1 MTTEEKIVKQELP
14 KLRIRSAKDIFEALV
29 SDDFGVRVSIAQAIA
44 ANTDKAASY
53 GPYNGMELIDY
64 LLQLLGQNT
73 DSSYRPVLLAA
84 LGAFSDPRIPDVFMS
99 EMERSG
105 DPESVMAAA
114 SRLAAE
120 KGDRVRQFMARMTR
134 RSATTTQARM
144 AANIMAHYEDLLP
157 EERVRIAVIADV
169 SFDAP
174 SLDDETERAWLR
186 ELAGDSAEQARLLF
200 EGFGSDAFLRLRGKW
215 LSLDDNSRAWLLR
228 WGARDHQL
236 YSIELLVEALK
247 YGSKALVLEALIAV
261 SGMGS
266 AAALFRLGLIRF
278 LDDDDRAIRIAAIK
292 AGVPLTGI
300 RERIFAEQDVELR
313 LALIARLS
321 GEEGALQTLLDLLA
335 DNRWEIRA
343 AATRALKLLGKPA
356 VDAVKPFLTHSDV
369 NVRASAAQVL
379 GAISADAV

>member
-1 MTTEEKIVKQELP
+1 MTTEEKIIKQKLP

-29 SDDFGVRVSIAQAIA
+29 SGDFGVRVSIAQAIA
-44 ANTDKAASY
+44 ANSAKAASY

-73 DSSYRPVLLAA
+73 DSSYRPALLAA

-114 SRLAAE
+114 ARLAGE

-134 RSATTTQARM
+134 RNAMTTQARM
-144 AANIMAHYEDLLP
+144 AANIMAGYGELRP

-169 SFDAP
+169 PFDRP
-174 SLDDETERAWLR
+174 SLDDETERAWLG
-186 ELAGDSAEQARLLF
+186 ELAGDSAERARPLL
-200 EGFGSDAFLRLRGKW
+200 EGLGLYAFLRLRGKW
-215 LSLDDNSRAWLLR
+215 QSLDENSKAWLLR

-236 YSIELLVEALK
+236 YSIELLAEVLNS
-247 YGSKALVLEALIAV
+247 GSKALVLEALIAV
-261 SGMGS
+261 ADMGQ
-266 AAALFRLGLIRF
+266 AAALFRPGLVRY
-278 LDDDDRAIRIAAIK
+278 LDHDDHAIRIAAIQ
-292 AGVPLTGI
+292 AGAPLI
-300 RERIFAEQDVELR
+300 KIKDRIFAEQDVDLR

-321 GEEGALQTLLDLLA
+321 EEEGALHTLLDLLA

-343 AATRALKLLGKPA
+343 AATRALIRLGDPA
-356 VDAVKPFLTHSDV
+356 AEAVRPFLRHGNENMRV
-369 NVRASAAQVL
+369 SAAQVL
-379 GAISADAV
+379 GAIRADAV